1 MTLDA
6 RCPRQHAACI
16 QALELLQHD
25 VEAGMLTGIKARAE
39 GDDTRM
45 DPQPRPYIRPSFVMV
60 RVVNPIVQRLG
71 GTLVL
76 VVPGRST
83 GEPRSVPL
91 GRPFEFEGAR
101 YLVSG
106 RGETQW
112 ARNLRA
118 ASRAELR
125 FRGTTEPFVPAELTG
140 ADRERVVAAYRARY
154 GRRVEGLFRRIPE
167 AADHPVFRID
177 PVDAVRA
184 DQQH

>member
-1 MTLDA
+1 MA
-6 RCPRQHAACI
+6 RI
-16 QALELLQHD
+16 
-25 VEAGMLTGIKARAE
+25 
-39 GDDTRM
+39 
-45 DPQPRPYIRPSFVMV
+45 
-60 RVVNPIVQRLG
+60 VNPIAEHLG

-91 GRPFEFEGAR
+91 GRPFELDGAR

-106 RGETQW
+106 RGETHW

-125 FRGTTEPFVPAELTG
+125 LHGTTEVFRPVELVGAE
-140 ADRERVVAAYRARY
+140 RERVVAAYRARY
-154 GRRVEGLFRRIPE
+154 GRRVDGLFRQIPD

-177 PVDAVRA
+177 PVDISREDGAAPPATGMAR
-184 DQQH
+184 DT

>member
-1 MTLDA
+1 META
-6 RCPRQHAACI
+6 
-16 QALELLQHD
+16 
-25 VEAGMLTGIKARAE
+25 
-39 GDDTRM
+39 
-45 DPQPRPYIRPSFVMV
+45 PRPYVRPGFVMA
-60 RVVNPIVQRLG
+60 RIVNPIVEHLG

-83 GEPRSVPL
+83 GALRPVPL

-106 RGETQW
+106 RGETHW

-125 FRGTTEPFVPAELTG
+125 LHGRTETFRPVELTG
-140 ADRERVVAAYRARY
+140 AERERVVLAYRTKY
-154 GRRVEGLFRRIPE
+154 GRAVAGLFRQIPD

-177 PVDAVRA
+177 AVDRTPAA
-184 DQQH
+184 Q